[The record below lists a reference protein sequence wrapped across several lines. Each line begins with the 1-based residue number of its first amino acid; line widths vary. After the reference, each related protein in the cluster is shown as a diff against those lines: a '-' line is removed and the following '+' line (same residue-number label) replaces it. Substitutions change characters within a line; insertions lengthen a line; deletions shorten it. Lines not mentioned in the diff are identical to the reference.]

1 MGDHPRHKQ
10 QVEGTKMKTSTTRIL
25 TTHVGSIPRPESIRA
40 LLRARLNGQAIDE
53 AELSARVAEAIAA
66 VVRRQAEAGMDVI
79 SDGEMGKTSFL
90 AYADERLTGFVS
102 MPLGDP
108 SVPSSNAGGS
118 WARRIDTRREW
129 RAFREYYQE
138 YLPRAMPPAAL
149 PAVCQGPIAYKGQ
162 ALLQRELAA
171 FKAALQGVSVEEAFV
186 PAIAPAMV
194 GRGQNQYYA
203 TEEEYVFAIA
213 EALKTEY
220 QAIVDAGFILQ
231 IDDPGLGET
240 WDMLIPA
247 PPLEEYRR
255 IQARNIE
262 ALNHA
267 LAGIPAE
274 RVRYHLC
281 WGSWQGPHLHD
292 LGLRDIVDL
301 LLRVKAQAYSV
312 EAATPRH
319 AYEWRVWE
327 DVQLPADKVLIP
339 GVIAHTT
346 AVVEHPET
354 VAERLMNFAQ
364 VVGRERVM
372 AGADCGFAQ
381 GALYERQHPTVM
393 WAKFEA
399 LVQGARLASERLW
412 RS

>member
-1 MGDHPRHKQ
+1 
-10 QVEGTKMKTSTTRIL
+10 MKTSTDRIL
-25 TTHVGSIPRPESIRA
+25 TTHVGSLPRPESIKA
-40 LLRARLNGQAIDE
+40 LLRARLGGQPLDE
-53 AELSARVAEAIAA
+53 SQLAARVAEAVRA
-66 VVRRQAEAGMDVI
+66 VVRQQAEVGLDVI

-90 AYADERLTGFVS
+90 AYAEERLTGFVP
-102 MPLGDP
+102 MTANAPD
-108 SVPSSNAGGS
+108 VPSSNVGSS
-118 WARRIDTRREW
+118 WARRLDTRREW
-129 RAFREYYQE
+129 RAFRDYYEE
-138 YLPRAMPPAAL
+138 YLPRAMPPAA
-149 PAVCQGPIAYKGQ
+149 PPSVCQGPITYQGQ
-162 ALLQRELAA
+162 ALLQRDLAT
-171 FKAALQGVSVEEAFV
+171 FKTALQGINVGEAFV

-203 TEEEYVFAIA
+203 SEEDYVFAIA

-220 QAIVDAGFILQ
+220 RAIVDAGFILQ

-240 WDMLIPA
+240 WDMMMPA

-255 IQARNIE
+255 MQARNIE

-267 LAGIPAE
+267 LAGIPEE

-281 WGSWQGPHLHD
+281 WGSWQGPHVHD

-301 LLRVKAQAYSV
+301 VLRVNAQAYSI

-327 DVQLPADKVLIP
+327 DVKLPAGKVLIP

-354 VAERLMNFAQ
+354 VAERLMNFAR
-364 VVGRERVM
+364 VVSRERVI

-381 GALYERQHPTVM
+381 GAMYQRQHPTVM
-393 WAKFEA
+393 WAKFAA
-399 LVQGARLASERLW
+399 LVEGARLASERLW
-412 RS
+412 RV

>member
-1 MGDHPRHKQ
+1 
-10 QVEGTKMKTSTTRIL
+10 MKTSTERIL
-25 TTHVGSIPRPESIRA
+25 TTHVGSLPRPESIKA
-40 LLRARLNGQAIDE
+40 LLRARLSGQTLDE
-53 AELSARVAEAIAA
+53 AELAACVSAA
-66 VVRRQAEAGMDVI
+66 VSEVVRQQAEIGLDII
-79 SDGEMGKTSFL
+79 SDGEMSKVSFL
-90 AYADERLTGFVS
+90 GYAEQRLTGFV
-102 MPLGDP
+102 PLMADAP
-108 SVPSSNAGGS
+108 DVPSSNVGS
-118 WARRIDTRREW
+118 AWARRLDTRREW

-138 YLPRAMPPAAL
+138 YLPRAMPPAA
-149 PAVCQGPIAYKGQ
+149 PPSVCQGPIAYQGQ
-162 ALLQRELAA
+162 ALLERDLAT
-171 FKAALQGVSVEEAFV
+171 FKAALPGINVQEAFV

-220 QAIVDAGFILQ
+220 RAIVDAGFILQ

-240 WDMLIPA
+240 WDMMIPA

-255 IQARNIE
+255 MQARNIE

-267 LAGIPAE
+267 LDGIPEE

-281 WGSWQGPHLHD
+281 WGSWQGPHVHD

-301 LLRVKAQAYSV
+301 VLRVKAQAYSI

-319 AYEWRVWE
+319 AYEWRVWG
-327 DVQLPADKVLIP
+327 DVMLPEGKVLIP

-354 VAERLMNFAQ
+354 IAERIMNFAQ
-364 VVGRERVM
+364 MVGRERVI

-381 GALYERQHPTVM
+381 GAMYQRQHPTVM
-393 WAKFEA
+393 WAKFAA
-399 LVQGARLASERLW
+399 LVEGARLASERLYGQA
-412 RS
+412 RMRG

>member
-1 MGDHPRHKQ
+1 MG
-10 QVEGTKMKTSTTRIL
+10 
-25 TTHVGSIPRPESIRA
+25 
-40 LLRARLNGQAIDE
+40 GQSIDE
-53 AELSARVAEAIAA
+53 AELAARVAEAIAE
-66 VVRRQAEAGMDVI
+66 VVRQQAEVGLDVI
-79 SDGEMGKTSFL
+79 CDGEMGKTSFL
-90 AYADERLTGFVS
+90 AYADERLTGFVA
-102 MPLGDP
+102 MVAADP
-108 SVPSSNAGGS
+108 DVPSSNVGGA

-138 YLPRAMPPAAL
+138 YLPREMPPAT
-149 PAVCQGPIAYKGQ
+149 PPVVCRGPIAYKGQ
-162 ALLQRELAA
+162 AILQRELAT
-171 FKAALQGVSVEEAFV
+171 FKASLQGINVEEAFV
-186 PAIAPAMV
+186 PAIAPGMV

-203 TEEEYVFAIA
+203 TDEEYVFAIA
-213 EALKTEY
+213 EALRTEY

-240 WDMLIPA
+240 WDMLMPA

-255 IQARNIE
+255 MQARNIE
-262 ALNHA
+262 ALNYA
-267 LAGIPAE
+267 LAGIPEE

-281 WGSWQGPHLHD
+281 WGSWQGPHVHD

-301 LLRVKAQAYSV
+301 LLRVNAQAYSV

-327 DVQLPADKVLIP
+327 EVKLPESKVLIP

-354 VAERLMNFAQ
+354 VAERIITFAR
-364 VVGRERVM
+364 VVGREQVM

-381 GALYERQHPTVM
+381 GALYQRQHPTVM

-399 LVQGARLASERLW
+399 LVAGAQLATTRLW
-412 RS
+412 GR

>member
-1 MGDHPRHKQ
+1 
-10 QVEGTKMKTSTTRIL
+10 MKTSTERIL
-25 TTHVGSIPRPESIRA
+25 TTHVGSLPRPESIKA
-40 LLRARLNGQAIDE
+40 LLRARLGGQSLDE
-53 AELSARVAEAIAA
+53 SQLAARVAEAVSA
-66 VVRRQAEAGMDVI
+66 VVRQQAEVGLDII

-90 AYADERLTGFVS
+90 AYAEERLTGFV
-102 MPLGDP
+102 PIPVNAADL
-108 SVPSSNAGGS
+108 PSSNVGSS
-118 WARRIDTRREW
+118 WARRLDTRREW
-129 RAFREYYQE
+129 RAFREYYE
-138 YLPRAMPPAAL
+138 DYLPRAMPPAA
-149 PAVCQGPIAYKGQ
+149 PPSVCQGPIAYQGQ
-162 ALLQRELAA
+162 ALLQRDLAT
-171 FKAALQGVSVEEAFV
+171 FKAALQGINVGEAFV

-220 QAIVDAGFILQ
+220 RAIVDAGFILQ

-240 WDMLIPA
+240 WDMMMPA
-247 PPLEEYRR
+247 PPLEDYRR
-255 IQARNIE
+255 MQARNIE

-267 LAGIPAE
+267 LAGIPEE

-281 WGSWQGPHLHD
+281 WGSWQGPHVHD

-301 LLRVKAQAYSV
+301 VLRVKAQAYSI

-327 DVQLPADKVLIP
+327 DVTLPEGKVLIP

-354 VAERLMNFAQ
+354 VAERLMNFAR
-364 VVGRERVM
+364 VVGRERVI

-381 GALYERQHPTVM
+381 GAMYQRQHPTVM
-393 WAKFEA
+393 WAKFAA
-399 LVQGARLASERLW
+399 LVEGARLASERLW
-412 RS
+412 QA